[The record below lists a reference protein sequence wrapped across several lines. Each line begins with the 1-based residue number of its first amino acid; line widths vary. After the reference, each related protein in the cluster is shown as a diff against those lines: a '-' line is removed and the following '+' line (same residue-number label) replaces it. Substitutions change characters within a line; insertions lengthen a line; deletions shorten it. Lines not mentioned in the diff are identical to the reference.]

1 MASDFTW
8 FPKLVQADLEILAKC
23 GITKRY
29 KSKTVLITEGEP
41 SHELYIM
48 QSGLARVYT
57 SEQSGKEVT
66 LIFVGPWECF
76 GELGLLDD
84 APRSASVSTVETS
97 TLAVVSKP
105 AFLNCLSKHPEISIK
120 LLQALVQRVRLLTG
134 RVRDIALLDVYG
146 RIARSLMSLAT
157 ERDGQWVIEQRM
169 TQQDLASM
177 VGCARE
183 MVARVM
189 KDLTA
194 GGYVEVKAKHITIK
208 RRLPDRW

>member
-23 GITKRY
+23 GITRRF

-41 SHELYIM
+41 SHELYIVE
-48 QSGLARVYT
+48 SGLVRVYT

-66 LIFVGPWECF
+66 LIFLGPWGCF

-84 APRSASVSTVETS
+84 APRSASVSTVEAS
-97 TLAVVSKP
+97 TLVVVSKP
-105 AFLNCLSKHPEISIK
+105 AFLNCLSKHPDISIK
-120 LLQALVQRVRLLTG
+120 LMQVLVQRVRLLTG

-157 ERDGQWVIEQRM
+157 ERDGQWIIEQRM

-189 KDLTA
+189 KDLTI
-194 GGYVEVKAKHITIK
+194 GGYVEVKGKRITIK

>member
-8 FPKLVQADLEILAKC
+8 FPKLVRADLELLAKC
-23 GITKRY
+23 GTTKRY

-41 SHELYIM
+41 SHELYIV
-48 QSGLARVYT
+48 QSGLVRVYT

-66 LIFVGPWECF
+66 LIFLGPWECF

-84 APRSASVSTVETS
+84 APRSASVATVETS
-97 TLAVVSKP
+97 TLDVVSKP

-120 LLQALVQRVRLLTG
+120 LMQALVGRVRLLTG
-134 RVRDIALLDVYG
+134 RVRDLALLDVYG

-169 TQQDLASM
+169 TQQDLASL

-189 KDLTA
+189 KDLTT
-194 GGYVEVKAKHITIK
+194 GGYVEVKGKHITIK

>member
-1 MASDFTW
+1 MASDSTW
-8 FPKLVQADLEILAKC
+8 FPKLIQADLELLTKC
-23 GITKRY
+23 GATKRY

-41 SHELYIM
+41 SHDLYIVE
-48 QSGLARVYT
+48 SGLVRVYT

-66 LIFVGPWECF
+66 LIFLGPWECF
-76 GELGLLDD
+76 GELGLFDG
-84 APRSASVSTVETS
+84 APRSASVATVEVS

-120 LLQALVQRVRLLTG
+120 LMQALVQRVRSLTE

-189 KDLTA
+189 KDLTI
-194 GGYVEVKAKHITIK
+194 GGYVEIKGKHITIK

>member
-8 FPKLVQADLEILAKC
+8 FPKLVRADLELLAKC

-41 SHELYIM
+41 SHELYIVE
-48 QSGLARVYT
+48 SGLVRVYT
-57 SEQSGKEVT
+57 SEKSGKEVT
-66 LIFVGPWECF
+66 LTFLGPWECF

-84 APRSASVSTVETS
+84 APRSASVATLETS
-97 TLAVVSKP
+97 TLHVVSKP

-120 LLQALVQRVRLLTG
+120 LLQALVQQVRLLTG

-146 RIARSLMSLAT
+146 RIARSLMALAR
-157 ERDGQWVIEQRM
+157 EQGGQWVIEQRM
-169 TQQDLASM
+169 TQQDLASL

-189 KDLTA
+189 KDLTT
-194 GGYVEVKAKHITIK
+194 GGYLEVKGKHITIK

>member
-8 FPKLVQADLEILAKC
+8 FPKLVQADLELLAKC

-29 KSKTVLITEGEP
+29 KSKTVLITEGES
-41 SHELYIM
+41 SHELYIVE
-48 QSGLARVYT
+48 SGLVRVYT

-66 LIFVGPWECF
+66 LIYLGPWECF
-76 GELGLLDD
+76 GELGLIDD
-84 APRSASVSTVETS
+84 TPRSASVATVETS
-97 TLAVVSKP
+97 TLVVVSKP
-105 AFLNCLSKHPEISIK
+105 AFLNCLSKHPDISIK
-120 LLQALVQRVRLLTG
+120 LMHALVQRVRVLTG

-169 TQQDLASM
+169 TQQDLASL

-189 KDLTA
+189 KGLTT
-194 GGYVEVKAKHITIK
+194 GGYVEVKGKHITIK

>member
-8 FPKLVQADLEILAKC
+8 FPKLVQADLELLAKC

-41 SHELYIM
+41 SHELYIVE
-48 QSGLARVYT
+48 SGLVRVYT
-57 SEQSGKEVT
+57 SEKSGKEVT
-66 LIFVGPWECF
+66 LIFLGPWECF

-84 APRSASVSTVETS
+84 APRSASVATVETS
-97 TLAVVSKP
+97 TLHVVSKP

-120 LLQALVQRVRLLTG
+120 LLQALVQQVRLLTG

-146 RIARSLMSLAT
+146 RIARSLMSLAR
-157 ERDGQWVIEQRM
+157 EQDGQWVIEQRM

-189 KDLTA
+189 KDLTT
-194 GGYVEVKAKHITIK
+194 GGYVEVKGKHITIK

>member
-8 FPKLVQADLEILAKC
+8 FPKLVRADLELLAKC

-41 SHELYIM
+41 SHELYIVE
-48 QSGLARVYT
+48 SGLVRVYT
-57 SEQSGKEVT
+57 SEKSGKEVT
-66 LIFVGPWECF
+66 LTFLGPWECF

-84 APRSASVSTVETS
+84 APRSASVATLEAS
-97 TLAVVSKP
+97 TLHVVSKP

-120 LLQALVQRVRLLTG
+120 LLLALVQQVRLLTG

-146 RIARSLMSLAT
+146 RIARSLMSLAR
-157 ERDGQWVIEQRM
+157 EQGGQWVIEQRM
-169 TQQDLASM
+169 TQQDLASL

-189 KDLTA
+189 KDLTT
-194 GGYVEVKAKHITIK
+194 GGYLEVKGKHITIK

>member
-8 FPKLVQADLEILAKC
+8 FPKLVRADLELLAKC
-23 GITKRY
+23 GIAKRY

-41 SHELYIM
+41 SHELYIVE
-48 QSGLARVYT
+48 SGLVRVYT
-57 SEQSGKEVT
+57 SEKSGKEVT
-66 LIFVGPWECF
+66 LTFLGPWECF

-84 APRSASVSTVETS
+84 APRSASVATLETS
-97 TLAVVSKP
+97 TLHVVSKP

-120 LLQALVQRVRLLTG
+120 LLQALVQQVRLLTG

-146 RIARSLMSLAT
+146 RIARSLMSLAR
-157 ERDGQWVIEQRM
+157 EQGGQWVIDQRM
-169 TQQDLASM
+169 TQQDLASL

-189 KDLTA
+189 KDLTT
-194 GGYVEVKAKHITIK
+194 GGYLEVKGKHITIK

>member
-8 FPKLVQADLEILAKC
+8 FPKLVRADLELLAKC

-29 KSKTVLITEGEP
+29 KGKTVLITEGEP
-41 SHELYIM
+41 SHELYIVE
-48 QSGLARVYT
+48 SGLVRVYT
-57 SEQSGKEVT
+57 SEKSGKEVT
-66 LIFVGPWECF
+66 LTFLGPWECF

-84 APRSASVSTVETS
+84 APRSASVATLEAS
-97 TLAVVSKP
+97 TLHVVSKP

-120 LLQALVQRVRLLTG
+120 LLLALVQQVRLLTG

-146 RIARSLMSLAT
+146 RIARSLMSLAR
-157 ERDGQWVIEQRM
+157 EQGGQWVIEQRM
-169 TQQDLASM
+169 TQQDLASL

-189 KDLTA
+189 KDLTT
-194 GGYVEVKAKHITIK
+194 GGYLEVKGKHITIK